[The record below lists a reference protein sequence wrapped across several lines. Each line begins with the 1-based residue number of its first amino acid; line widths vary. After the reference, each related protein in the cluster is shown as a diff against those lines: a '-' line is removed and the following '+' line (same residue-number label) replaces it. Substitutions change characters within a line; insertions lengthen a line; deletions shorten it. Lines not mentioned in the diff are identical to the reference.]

1 MNEWRFS
8 GELFYKKPLDGEFAG
23 SLKIRGLSKREGAMS
38 AQLCELSCL
47 VQQKLWEQIQSAGI
61 DIYTNV
67 SASGHL
73 ETWTNEKK
81 NTKTM
86 FIADSVSKD

>member
-1 MNEWRFS
+1 MNDWHFS
-8 GELFYKKPLDGEFAG
+8 GEIFYMKPLDGEFSG
-23 SLKIRGLSKREGAMS
+23 SLKVRGLSKRDGAMS

-47 VQQKLWEQIQSAGI
+47 VQKRLWDQIREAGI
-61 DIYTNV
+61 DVYTNV
-67 SASGHL
+67 ALSGHL

-86 FIADSVSKD
+86 FIADSVTKE